1 MRFAATEDGDDDEHP
16 RELVARDAPVPI
28 KNIFFFPPWGR
39 RRRRRRRRFLSR
51 RPVVET
57 VLRIIDCGIESR
69 RTTKKRGGEFLFVFE
84 RNFYTSF
91 FLSFFFFLSFAPSK
105 KKESSFAV
113 AVFA

>member
-39 RRRRRRRRFLSR
+39 RRRRRRFLSR

-69 RTTKKRGGEFLFVFE
+69 RTKKRGGEFLFVFE
-84 RNFYTSF
+84 RNSMGIKWETNSEKISPLYKSLTS
-91 FLSFFFFLSFAPSK
+91 S
-105 KKESSFAV
+105 
-113 AVFA
+113 

>member
-39 RRRRRRRRFLSR
+39 RRRRRRRFLSR

-69 RTTKKRGGEFLFVFE
+69 RTKKRGGEFLFVFE

-91 FLSFFFFLSFAPSK
+91 FLSLFFFFLSFAPSK